1 MSMRI
6 DNQCKQS
13 NAVGDSPILI
23 PPSLT
28 LHHQSKSHNARK
40 IAYLNNNVTTK

>member
-13 NAVGDSPILI
+13 NAVGDSPI
-23 PPSLT
+23 LT